1 MWQQLHQGSRSR
13 ISQTVIPIARFFQT
27 AASLNELI
35 IFFGSAL
42 DAVQN
47 I

>member
-1 MWQQLHQGSRSR
+1 VATTSSGLKEQNQSNRD
-13 ISQTVIPIARFFQT
+13 TNRFFQT